1 MDNIEQAIDEELLKL
16 NLDPSENYSESED
29 DIFTVLDGNFIQ
41 KDVYSTCPFITVNN
55 LFSQKLTLHAEDRL
69 PDSVLAYVEASRNR
83 MSAFEQLIL
92 EDVEEKDLSSQEQ
105 SHLNHKDNPTTEP
118 ASDCIEDPIKWK
130 NKVISEL
137 EEQVGLLKDVEP
149 QNAQQEIPN
158 MSWMEDVS
166 ECDTLTEIELQLSLE
181 WKELEKRLKEEEEQK
196 LAAQEVER
204 LLHLNSEREEEE
216 RRRRRLMEF
225 EEELRK
231 IEEATQFQKPGVKNE
246 VNHTE
251 DLQLQMDKHQNLI
264 RKLEEQIEEEKQA
277 FEEAQEE
284 ERRRTQKLHCR
295 AATKI
300 QAALRG
306 ALARRWSKKELRRKR
321 EEENRYEEEKREWE
335 KMKKEKEEERKRIEE
350 EEQAQ
355 KEEMERRRADYE
367 RAKEQDRH
375 RLEREQR
382 LEQQRRKE
390 EEDKERRREMK
401 RKEEQNNIT
410 SVIDDCRR
418 QEVDAHRKN
427 KEKERTEVE
436 TSSQV
441 EDEFKREENEIKGNE
456 AIVRKIEDNNEI
468 IRHGKNMENTLD
480 DDRNAT
486 KKQDKTKGISTED
499 TERLDDMRPQ
509 TKSDKDRTKSHEV
522 KKRVDGNVELDS
534 QINLSQSRKS
544 FKLTKTTPESHIN
557 AHQGLSNDLGISL
570 IGSSSVADHLSV
582 EATPSVDTDL
592 TMPASDLNDVA
603 PEMNTRGHQNTT
615 DIELKDHEPE
625 SQESVSVCLPD
636 STEQKRLAWML
647 SCTPWSKLSLQNK
660 RKVSSA
666 QQQSQKRGP
675 RRKRVPGLPPLSVN
689 TILKPGT
696 WGSLKQVTTVMLEDL
711 PGCCLSTL
719 SECNNLQTLTL
730 RRCGLTSLDG
740 LNQCAQIRYIDV
752 QENSITHVD
761 CGGLVNLQVLLLG
774 KNQLMNTHG
783 FDGAENLQI
792 LQLSHNNISRIS
804 GLGPLKMLLRLSVD
818 HNQLLSTRGLKEI
831 YTLLHLDCSYNHLCH
846 VEGLEN
852 CALLNTLDLRG
863 NSLTELPVLQNH
875 VLLRDLYLDDN
886 LISSI
891 LDLESYWLPLLQN
904 LSVAQNSITRLIPFL
919 DLVSLRTLDASNNC
933 LSDLQNVCRNLQK
946 CTSLQE
952 LNLTGSPLQQEYN
965 WRSLLL
971 ETVPGLIK
979 LNNEQIAVA
988 AASPNGPE
996 QKWTFQ
1002 AFCQAQQKQRDS
1014 LIQQQK
1020 MEISSAPSQHD
1031 AQLLAIGHQP
1041 DLFRLAVDQRYAHEY
1056 GDSCVTEDFALAAAA
1071 CSRSCRFSEASFSQ
1085 GQSPEKQP
1093 RHTADWQNSDLEL
1106 RSAECMETQ
1115 SEKEPVQ
1122 ALNLKIE
1129 AAVVIQQ
1136 RWRRRCVLRR
1146 REGLPGLIEKTNT
1159 KSSLHKV
1166 EDTCIERPE
1175 RERAAVVIQAV
1186 WRGCVLRKRLA
1197 RALAAAQITESD
1209 EDFEEVDME
1218 EFIFDE
1224 KVQEKDWITLHSY
1237 SSPARMMPFSEQ
1249 LPLPK
1254 SQLLLPMPPKTLSVF
1269 PRQPKHAW
1277 SDSEDAACLE
1287 QSVSPH
1293 LSTRSVLKKNNM
1305 SEKSEKI
1312 LNEWGITNDSTA
1324 LLMLRRAKKMKGRK
1338 QQEKRLL
1345 DPNLRLALFRSH
1357 SSQFVSTE
1365 TQRTRF
1371 AFKDNFKAHRAA
1383 NEVYKSPKAEEK
1395 QTYQWLQPD
1404 TDSTGTGREHFLPD
1418 IGHDILNGGRV
1429 QLVAIGDR
1437 DGVDSGEKFWA
1448 DSTDVSPPLKK
1459 HTQARRYSAEN
1470 RKTEVP
1476 SPTRVNSAPIQKE
1489 RISFRDNPVRHSGG
1503 WGGGKKRAK
1512 VNK

>member
-1 MDNIEQAIDEELLKL
+1 MYGSMGCAQG
-16 NLDPSENYSESED
+16 
-29 DIFTVLDGNFIQ
+29 DIWQTGAA
-41 KDVYSTCPFITVNN
+41 KC
-55 LFSQKLTLHAEDRL
+55 QKLHESQDRL

-83 MSAFEQLIL
+83 MSAFEHSTL
-92 EDVEEKDLSSQEQ
+92 EDVEEKDLSSQEH
-105 SHLNHKDNPTTEP
+105 SHLNHKDNPTTKP
-118 ASDCIEDPIKWK
+118 ASDFIEDPIKWK
-130 NKVISEL
+130 KKVISEL

-149 QNAQQEIPN
+149 RNAQQDIPN

-196 LAAQEVER
+196 LSAQEVER
-204 LLHLNSEREEEE
+204 LLHLNLEREEEE
-216 RRRRRLMEF
+216 MRKRRLMEF

-231 IEEATQFQKPGVKNE
+231 MEEATQIQNPGVKNE
-246 VNHTE
+246 VNHAE

-264 RKLEEQIEEEKQA
+264 RKLEGQIEEEKQA

-321 EEENRYEEEKREWE
+321 EEEKRYEEEKREWE

-350 EEQAQ
+350 EERAQ
-355 KEEMERRRADYE
+355 REEMERRRADYE

-390 EEDKERRREMK
+390 EEHKKRREMK

-410 SVIDDCRR
+410 QSVRDDCRR
-418 QEVDAHRKN
+418 QEVDTHRKN

-441 EDEFKREENEIKGNE
+441 ENEFKREENKIKGNE
-456 AIVRKIEDNNEI
+456 AIVRKIEDNNA
-468 IRHGKNMENTLD
+468 HAKNMKNTLD
-480 DDRNAT
+480 DDRDAM
-486 KKQDKTKGISTED
+486 KKQDKPEGRSTED
-499 TERLDDMRPQ
+499 TETLHDMKPQ
-509 TKSDKDRTKSHEV
+509 TKSDKDRIKSHEV
-522 KKRVDGNVELDS
+522 MKKVELDS

-544 FKLTKTTPESHIN
+544 FKLTESSPESHIN

-570 IGSSSVADHLSV
+570 IGSSSV

-592 TMPASDLNDVA
+592 TKPTSDLNAVA
-603 PEMNTRGHQNTT
+603 PEMNTRGHQYTT
-615 DIELKDHEPE
+615 DTELKD
-625 SQESVSVCLPD
+625 QESVSVCLPD
-636 STEQKRLAWML
+636 STERKRLAWMM

-666 QQQSQKRGP
+666 QQQSQKRVP
-675 RRKRVPGLPPLSVN
+675 RRKRVPSLPPLSVN
-689 TILKPGT
+689 AILKTGT
-696 WGSLKQVTTVMLEDL
+696 WSSLKQVTTVMLEDL
-711 PGCCLSTL
+711 PGCSLSTL

-740 LNQCAQIRYIDV
+740 LNQCAQIRYVDV

-891 LDLESYWLPLLQN
+891 LDLGSYWLPLLQN

-952 LNLTGSPLQQEYN
+952 LNLTGCPLQQENN

-1014 LIQQQK
+1014 LIQKQK
-1020 MEISSAPSQHD
+1020 MEISSTPSLHD

-1056 GDSCVTEDFALAAAA
+1056 GDSCVTEDFALATAA
-1071 CSRSCRFSEASFSQ
+1071 CGRSRRFSEASFSR
-1085 GQSPEKQP
+1085 GQSPETQP

-1106 RSAECMETQ
+1106 RSADCTETQ
-1115 SEKEPVQ
+1115 SEKECVQ

-1129 AAVVIQQ
+1129 AAVVIQR

-1146 REGLPGLIEKTNT
+1146 REGLPGLIERTNT

-1218 EFIFDE
+1218 EFTFDE
-1224 KVQEKDWITLHSY
+1224 KMQEKDWITLHSY

-1254 SQLLLPMPPKTLSVF
+1254 SQVLLPMPPKTLSVF
-1269 PRQPKHAW
+1269 PRQLKHAW
-1277 SDSEDAACLE
+1277 SDSGDAACFE
-1287 QSVSPH
+1287 QCVSPH
-1293 LSTRSVLKKNNM
+1293 LSTRSVLKKHNM

-1324 LLMLRRAKKMKGRK
+1324 LLMLKRAKKMKGRK

-1371 AFKDNFKAHRAA
+1371 ASKDNFKAHKAA
-1383 NEVYKSPKAEEK
+1383 NEVYKSLKAEEK

-1429 QLVAIGDR
+1429 QLVASGER
-1437 DGVDSGEKFWA
+1437 DGVDSGEKFGA
-1448 DSTDVSPPLKK
+1448 DPTDVSPPLKK
-1459 HTQARRYSAEN
+1459 HSQTRRYSAEN
-1470 RKTEVP
+1470 RKAEVP

-1489 RISFRDNPVRHSGG
+1489 RISFRDNPVRRSGG

>member
-1 MDNIEQAIDEELLKL
+1 MDDIEQAIDEELMKL
-16 NLDPSENYSESED
+16 NLHPSENYSESDD
-29 DIFTVLDGNFIQ
+29 DIVVFLDGN
-41 KDVYSTCPFITVNN
+41 
-55 LFSQKLTLHAEDRL
+55 LRAEDEL
-69 PDSVLAYVEASRNR
+69 PDSVLLYVEASRNR
-83 MSAFEQLIL
+83 MNAFEQLII
-92 EDVEEKDLSSQEQ
+92 EDLEEKDLSSQELP
-105 SHLNHKDNPTTEP
+105 HINHNDNPTNEP
-118 ASDCIEDPIKWK
+118 ASDFIDDPMKWK
-130 NKVISEL
+130 ERIISEL
-137 EEQVGLLKDVEP
+137 EEQVGLLKDVDP

-158 MSWMEDVS
+158 MSCMEDGT
-166 ECDTLTEIELQLSLE
+166 EHDTFTEIELQLSLE
-181 WKELEKRLKEEEEQK
+181 WRELEKRLKEEEEQK
-196 LAAQEVER
+196 LTGHEVER
-204 LLHLNSEREEEE
+204 QLHLNSEREEEE

-231 IEEATQFQKPGVKNE
+231 IEEFQNAGVKNE
-246 VNHTE
+246 VHHTE
-251 DLQLQMDKHQNLI
+251 DPQLELDKQQNLI
-264 RKLEEQIEEEKQA
+264 RKLEEQMEEEKQA

-284 ERRRTQKLHCR
+284 ERRRNQKLQCR

-306 ALARRWSKKELRRKR
+306 TLVRRWSKKELRRKR
-321 EEENRYEEEKREWE
+321 EEVKRYEEEKKEWE
-335 KMKKEKEEERKRIEE
+335 KKKKEREEQRKRIEE
-350 EEQAQ
+350 EEHTQR
-355 KEEMERRRADYE
+355 EEMERRRADYE

-382 LEQQRRKE
+382 LEQQRRKDE
-390 EEDKERRREMK
+390 KDKERRRKIE
-401 RKEEQNNIT
+401 RKEEQNKIT

-418 QEVDAHRKN
+418 KEVDAYRKN

-436 TSSQV
+436 RSSQV
-441 EDEFKREENEIKGNE
+441 EEECKIEEERGEKENKGDEV
-456 AIVRKIEDNNEI
+456 IVRKIEDNNER
-468 IRHGKNMENTLD
+468 IRHEKKMEIVLD
-480 DDRNAT
+480 DDRIAM

-509 TKSDKDRTKSHEV
+509 TKSDKDRIKNHEEE
-522 KKRVDGNVELDS
+522 KRVDSNRDLDS

-544 FKLTKTTPESHIN
+544 LKLTKTTPKSHIN
-557 AHQGLSNDLGISL
+557 AHQGLSNNLGISP
-570 IGSSSVADHLSV
+570 SVIQN
-582 EATPSVDTDL
+582 VDTDL
-592 TMPASDLNDVA
+592 TMLASDLNVVV
-603 PEMNTRGHQNTT
+603 PEMNTRGHHNTT
-615 DIELKDHEPE
+615 AVELKDHESE
-625 SQESVSVCLPD
+625 SQESISVCLPE
-636 STEQKRLAWML
+636 STEQKRLAWMM

-660 RKVSSA
+660 KKVSSA
-666 QQQSQKRGP
+666 QQQSQKRVP
-675 RRKRVPGLPPLSVN
+675 RRKRVSSLPPLSVD
-689 TILKPGT
+689 TILKTGT
-696 WGSLKQVTTVMLEDL
+696 WSSLKQVTTVMLEDL
-711 PGCCLSTL
+711 PGCSLSTL

-774 KNQLMNTHG
+774 RNQLMNIQG
-783 FDGAENLQI
+783 FDGAENLQV

-831 YTLLHLDCSYNHLCH
+831 YTLLHLDCSYNHLSH

-891 LDLESYWLPLLQN
+891 HDLESYWLPLLQN
-904 LSVAQNSITRLIPFL
+904 LSVAQNSVTNLIPFL

-933 LSDLQNVCRNLQK
+933 LSDLQNVCLNLQK

-952 LNLTGSPLQQEYN
+952 LNLTGNPLQQENN

-979 LNNEQIAVA
+979 LNNEQIAA
-988 AASPNGPE
+988 AAYPNGPE
-996 QKWTFQ
+996 QKWSFQ
-1002 AFCQAQQKQRDS
+1002 ALCLAQQKQRDS
-1014 LIQQQK
+1014 LLQQQK
-1020 MEISSAPSQHD
+1020 MEISSVPSQHD
-1031 AQLLAIGHQP
+1031 AHLLAIGHQAG
-1041 DLFRLAVDQRYAHEY
+1041 LFRLAVDQRYAHEY
-1056 GDSCVTEDFALAAAA
+1056 GDSCVTEDFALAATAYSSS
-1071 CSRSCRFSEASFSQ
+1071 CSFSEASLSQ

-1093 RHTADWQNSDLEL
+1093 RHTADWQNPQKTQHSQSDLEL
-1106 RSAECMETQ
+1106 QSADCTETQ

-1122 ALNLKIE
+1122 ALNLKTE
-1129 AAVVIQQ
+1129 AAVVIQR
-1136 RWRRRCVLRR
+1136 RWRMRCILRR
-1146 REGLPGLIEKTNT
+1146 HEGLPGLIEKTNR

-1166 EDTCIERPE
+1166 ENTCIERPE

-1209 EDFEEVDME
+1209 EDFEEVDMD

-1224 KVQEKDWITLHSY
+1224 KVLEKDWITPHSY
-1237 SSPARMMPFSEQ
+1237 ASPARMMPFSEQ

-1254 SQLLLPMPPKTLSVF
+1254 SQLPLPMTPKTLSVF

-1277 SDSEDAACLE
+1277 SDEDAACLD

-1293 LSTRSVLKKNNM
+1293 LSSRSILKMNNL

-1312 LNEWGITNDSTA
+1312 LKEWGITKDSTA
-1324 LLMLRRAKKMKGRK
+1324 LLMLKRAKKLKGRK

-1345 DPNLRLALFRSH
+1345 DPNPRLALYRRH
-1357 SSQFVSTE
+1357 SNQFVSTE
-1365 TQRTRF
+1365 TQRTRSG
-1371 AFKDNFKAHRAA
+1371 FKDNFKVHKAA
-1383 NEVYKSPKAEEK
+1383 NEVNKSEKAEEK
-1395 QTYQWLQPD
+1395 QTYRWLHPD
-1404 TDSTGTGREHFLPD
+1404 ADSTGMGREHFLPD

-1437 DGVDSGEKFWA
+1437 DSVDSGSRFWA
-1448 DSTDVSPPLKK
+1448 DSTDVSPPLKT
-1459 HTQARRYSAEN
+1459 HTRARRYSAEN
-1470 RKTEVP
+1470 KKTEVP
-1476 SPTRVNSAPIQKE
+1476 SPTRVNSAPIRKE

-1503 WGGGKKRAK
+1503 WGGGKKRSK
-1512 VNK
+1512 LNK

>member
-1 MDNIEQAIDEELLKL
+1 MN
-16 NLDPSENYSESED
+16 
-29 DIFTVLDGNFIQ
+29 
-41 KDVYSTCPFITVNN
+41 
-55 LFSQKLTLHAEDRL
+55 
-69 PDSVLAYVEASRNR
+69 
-83 MSAFEQLIL
+83 AFEQLIL

-105 SHLNHKDNPTTEP
+105 SHLNHEDNPTTEP
-118 ASDCIEDPIKWK
+118 ASDFIEDPMKWK
-130 NKVISEL
+130 EKIISEL
-137 EEQVGLLKDVEP
+137 EEQVGLPKDVEP
-149 QNAQQEIPN
+149 QNDQQEIPN

-166 ECDTLTEIELQLSLE
+166 ERDTFTEIELQFSLE
-181 WKELEKRLKEEEEQK
+181 WRELEKRLKEEEEQK
-196 LAAQEVER
+196 LASQEVER

-231 IEEATQFQKPGVKNE
+231 IEEVTLFQNAGVKNE
-246 VNHTE
+246 VHHTE
-251 DLQLQMDKHQNLI
+251 DLQLRLDKQQNLI
-264 RKLEEQIEEEKQA
+264 RKLEEQIEEEKRA

-284 ERRRTQKLHCR
+284 ERRRTQKLHCG

-321 EEENRYEEEKREWE
+321 EEEKRYEEEKREWE

-350 EEQAQ
+350 EERAQ
-355 KEEMERRRADYE
+355 REEMERRRADYE

-436 TSSQV
+436 RSCQV
-441 EDEFKREENEIKGNE
+441 EDEFKREEEREENKIRGNE
-456 AIVRKIEDNNEI
+456 VIVRKLEDNER

-480 DDRNAT
+480 DDRNAMKKQDKT
-486 KKQDKTKGISTED
+486 KGISTEDTERLDDMRPQTKSDKVRIKSHEEKKRVDDNVELDSQINLNNITSVIDDCRRQEVDAHRKNKEKERTEVERSCQVEDEFKREEEREENKIKGNEVIVRKLEDNNERIRHWKNMENTLDDDRNAMKKQDKTKGISTED

-509 TKSDKDRTKSHEV
+509 TKSDKDRIKSHEE

-544 FKLTKTTPESHIN
+544 FKLTKPTSESHIN

-570 IGSSSVADHLSV
+570 IGSPSVADHLSA

-592 TMPASDLNDVA
+592 TMPASDLNDVV

-615 DIELKDHEPE
+615 AIELKDHEPE

-636 STEQKRLAWML
+636 STEQKRLAWMM

-675 RRKRVPGLPPLSVN
+675 RRKRVSSLPPLSVN
-689 TILKPGT
+689 TILKTGT
-696 WGSLKQVTTVMLEDL
+696 WSSLKQVTTVMLEDL

-774 KNQLMNTHG
+774 KNLLMNTHG

-891 LDLESYWLPLLQN
+891 VDLESYWLPLLQN
-904 LSVAQNSITRLIPFL
+904 LSVAQNSVTRLIPFL
-919 DLVSLRTLDASNNC
+919 DLVSLRTLDASSNC
-933 LSDLQNVCRNLQK
+933 LSG
-946 CTSLQE
+946 E
-952 LNLTGSPLQQEYN
+952 LT
-965 WRSLLL
+965 
-971 ETVPGLIK
+971 K
-979 LNNEQIAVA
+979 
-988 AASPNGPE
+988 
-996 QKWTFQ
+996 
-1002 AFCQAQQKQRDS
+1002 
-1014 LIQQQK
+1014 
-1020 MEISSAPSQHD
+1020 
-1031 AQLLAIGHQP
+1031 
-1041 DLFRLAVDQRYAHEY
+1041 
-1056 GDSCVTEDFALAAAA
+1056 
-1071 CSRSCRFSEASFSQ
+1071 
-1085 GQSPEKQP
+1085 
-1093 RHTADWQNSDLEL
+1093 
-1106 RSAECMETQ
+1106 
-1115 SEKEPVQ
+1115 
-1122 ALNLKIE
+1122 
-1129 AAVVIQQ
+1129 
-1136 RWRRRCVLRR
+1136 RC
-1146 REGLPGLIEKTNT
+1146 E
-1159 KSSLHKV
+1159 
-1166 EDTCIERPE
+1166 
-1175 RERAAVVIQAV
+1175 
-1186 WRGCVLRKRLA
+1186 
-1197 RALAAAQITESD
+1197 
-1209 EDFEEVDME
+1209 
-1218 EFIFDE
+1218 
-1224 KVQEKDWITLHSY
+1224 
-1237 SSPARMMPFSEQ
+1237 
-1249 LPLPK
+1249 
-1254 SQLLLPMPPKTLSVF
+1254 
-1269 PRQPKHAW
+1269 
-1277 SDSEDAACLE
+1277 
-1287 QSVSPH
+1287 
-1293 LSTRSVLKKNNM
+1293 STRL
-1305 SEKSEKI
+1305 
-1312 LNEWGITNDSTA
+1312 
-1324 LLMLRRAKKMKGRK
+1324 
-1338 QQEKRLL
+1338 
-1345 DPNLRLALFRSH
+1345 
-1357 SSQFVSTE
+1357 
-1365 TQRTRF
+1365 
-1371 AFKDNFKAHRAA
+1371 
-1383 NEVYKSPKAEEK
+1383 
-1395 QTYQWLQPD
+1395 
-1404 TDSTGTGREHFLPD
+1404 
-1418 IGHDILNGGRV
+1418 
-1429 QLVAIGDR
+1429 
-1437 DGVDSGEKFWA
+1437 
-1448 DSTDVSPPLKK
+1448 
-1459 HTQARRYSAEN
+1459 
-1470 RKTEVP
+1470 
-1476 SPTRVNSAPIQKE
+1476 
-1489 RISFRDNPVRHSGG
+1489 
-1503 WGGGKKRAK
+1503 
-1512 VNK
+1512 

>member
-1 MDNIEQAIDEELLKL
+1 MDNIEQAIDEELMKL
-16 NLDPSENYSESED
+16 NLDPSENYSESDD
-29 DIFTVLDGNFIQ
+29 DIFNVTVLDGN
-41 KDVYSTCPFITVNN
+41 K
-55 LFSQKLTLHAEDRL
+55 LHAEDRL

-83 MSAFEQLIL
+83 MNAFEQLIL
-92 EDVEEKDLSSQEQ
+92 EDFEEKDLSSQEQ

-118 ASDCIEDPIKWK
+118 ALDFIEDPIKWK
-130 NKVISEL
+130 EKIISEL
-137 EEQVGLLKDVEP
+137 EEQVGLLKDVEQ
-149 QNAQQEIPN
+149 QNAPLEIPN
-158 MSWMEDVS
+158 MPWMEDVS
-166 ECDTLTEIELQLSLE
+166 ERDTFTEIELQLSLE
-181 WKELEKRLKEEEEQK
+181 WRELEKRLKEEEEQK

-204 LLHLNSEREEEE
+204 LLHLNSKREEEE

-225 EEELRK
+225 EEDLRK
-231 IEEATQFQKPGVKNE
+231 IEEVTLFQNAGVKNE
-246 VNHTE
+246 VHHTE
-251 DLQLQMDKHQNLI
+251 DHQLELDTHQNLI
-264 RKLEEQIEEEKQA
+264 RKLEKQIEEEKQA

-321 EEENRYEEEKREWE
+321 EEEKRYEEEKREWE
-335 KMKKEKEEERKRIEE
+335 KMKKEKDEERKRIEE
-350 EEQAQ
+350 EERAQ
-355 KEEMERRRADYE
+355 REEMERRREDYE

-390 EEDKERRREMK
+390 EEDKNRRREIK

-427 KEKERTEVE
+427 KEKERAEVE
-436 TSSQV
+436 SSSQV
-441 EDEFKREENEIKGNE
+441 EDEFKREEEREENEIKANE
-456 AIVRKIEDNNEI
+456 VIVRKIEDNNER

-480 DDRNAT
+480 DDRNAM
-486 KKQDKTKGISTED
+486 KKQDKSKGISTED
-499 TERLDDMRPQ
+499 TEKYDDVRTQ
-509 TKSDKDRTKSHEV
+509 TKSDQDRIKSHEE
-522 KKRVDGNVELDS
+522 KKRVVVNAELDS

-544 FKLTKTTPESHIN
+544 FKLTKPTPESHIN

-570 IGSSSVADHLSV
+570 IGSSGVADHLSV

-615 DIELKDHEPE
+615 AVDLKDHEPE

-636 STEQKRLAWML
+636 STEQKRLAWMM

-675 RRKRVPGLPPLSVN
+675 RRKRVPSLPPLSVS
-689 TILKPGT
+689 TILKTGT
-696 WGSLKQVTTVMLEDL
+696 WSSLKQVTTVMLEDL

-904 LSVAQNSITRLIPFL
+904 LSVAQNSVTRLIPFL

-933 LSDLQNVCRNLQK
+933 LSDLQNVRLNLQK

-952 LNLTGSPLQQEYN
+952 LNLTGNPLQQENN

-979 LNNEQIAVA
+979 LNNEQIAAA

-996 QKWTFQ
+996 QKWSFQ
-1002 AFCQAQQKQRDS
+1002 AFCQAQEKQRDL

-1056 GDSCVTEDFALAAAA
+1056 GDSCVTEDFALASAAA

-1093 RHTADWQNSDLEL
+1093 RHTADWQNPQKTQLSQSDLEL
-1106 RSAECMETQ
+1106 RSADCMETQ
-1115 SEKEPVQ
+1115 SEMEPVQ

-1166 EDTCIERPE
+1166 GDTCIERPE

-1237 SSPARMMPFSEQ
+1237 SSPARMMAFSEQ

-1277 SDSEDAACLE
+1277 SDSADAASLE
-1287 QSVSPH
+1287 QNVSPH
-1293 LSTRSVLKKNNM
+1293 LSSRSVLKKNNM
-1305 SEKSEKI
+1305 SEKSDKM
-1312 LNEWGITNDSTA
+1312 LNEWGITNESTA
-1324 LLMLRRAKKMKGRK
+1324 LLMMKRAKKMKGRK

-1371 AFKDNFKAHRAA
+1371 AFKDNFKAHKAA
-1383 NEVYKSPKAEEK
+1383 NEVYKSAKAEEK

-1437 DGVDSGEKFWA
+1437 DGVDSGEQFWA

-1476 SPTRVNSAPIQKE
+1476 SPTRVSSAPIQKE